1 MTRSHNSHADAA
13 LQYLI
18 WALEEIEKSGN
29 TKAAQHARRAIDAL
43 RKGSIDQ
50 HETIE

>member
-1 MTRSHNSHADAA
+1 MTRSRNPHTDAA

-43 RKGSIDQ
+43 RHGSAEQ
-50 HETIE
+50 PERAE